1 MFSSFGEFINCIK
14 EARFT
19 FDVIWQAIVSFFT
32 DVLQSPDVSAVWN
45 GFLDLIAPVFN
56 IALICGIVL
65 SLVIAL
71 FGKKLIGVIKF
82 LAFFALGFL
91 LGAHY
96 LTPLLP
102 PEIALPGWIV
112 GIVSALILGVLSRFI
127 YIAVYVASV
136 GYSAYLLTYHGFL
149 LTPNPEYTN
158 TRALVSLGVA
168 LVIIV
173 LLLVFKKYVEMLGTA
188 ALGSF
193 LAVTALVRI
202 YDFTA
207 WPLFDGIEWLAS
219 LIVMGVLTLIT
230 FIFQVKTR
238 RRY

>member
-32 DVLQSPDVSAVWN
+32 DVFAGPDVSAVWN
-45 GFLDLIAPVFN
+45 GFLNLIGPVFR
-56 IALICGIVL
+56 IALICGMVL
-65 SLVIAL
+65 ALVMAL
-71 FGKKLIGVIKF
+71 FGKKLIGVVKF

-91 LGAHY
+91 LGAHL

-102 PEIALPGWIV
+102 PEVALPGWII
-112 GIVSALILGVLSRFI
+112 GIVSALILGVLSRFA
-127 YIAVYVASV
+127 YIAVYVIAF
-136 GYSAYLLTYHGFL
+136 GYSAYVLTYHGFM
-149 LTPNPEYTN
+149 LTPDPVYSN

-168 LVIIV
+168 LVLVV

-207 WPLFDGIEWLAS
+207 WPVFDGIEWLAS

-230 FIFQVKTR
+230 FTFQVKTR